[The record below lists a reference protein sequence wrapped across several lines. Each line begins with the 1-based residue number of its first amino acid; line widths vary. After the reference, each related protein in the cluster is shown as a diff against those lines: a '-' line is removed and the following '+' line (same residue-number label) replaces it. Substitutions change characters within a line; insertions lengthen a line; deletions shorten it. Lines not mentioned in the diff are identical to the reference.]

1 MDTTILIKFLEAFA
15 TIPKHWLLLRSL
27 WRSRLRIGAF
37 FLNLLKQMIGQIG
50 TWHKTTHF
58 NLSINSLGYTK
69 LFSGAIPSVA
79 LCFKIWLLTTKTKST
94 TDSLISKKKLSHIDF
109 NFWYQTGFFFHIV
122 CISFPWQQYT

>member
-69 LFSGAIPSVA
+69 LFSGAISSLA

-94 TDSLISKKKLSHIDF
+94 TDSLISTFDIRLK
-109 NFWYQTGFFFHIV
+109 FFFFSYCEYQFSVTSVHIKGKMH
-122 CISFPWQQYT
+122 F